1 MRFTPALLMPLA
13 LAAALAACSKQDNA
27 PGPGGVSMGEAR
39 ALDEAAE
46 MVEGQRLPVEAMPAQ
61 PASASQAAP
70 AAPAAKAAT
79 KPAAPASTAAATT
92 AAAKR

>member
-1 MRFTPALLMPLA
+1 MRSALSLLMPLA

-46 MVEGQRLPVEAMPAQ
+46 MVEGQRLPAEAMPAQ
-61 PASASQAAP
+61 PVSASQAAP
-70 AAPAAKAAT
+70 AANTAA
-79 KPAAPASTAAATT
+79 KPAAPATAAPT
-92 AAAKR
+92 KR